1 MAGHAQRGRVSPL
14 YGSDGQPLASGNVVY
29 DLPHWCTGVR
39 YRADDDVCTLTIQIP
54 VRTAVGVQTVEVNL
68 EAHPPEMAALHAAIG
83 RVLTA
88 SDRTGAILDVTPDP
102 PPPTR

>member
-14 YGSDGQPLASGNVVY
+14 YGSDGRP
-29 DLPHWCTGVR
+29 LPHWCAGVR
-39 YRADDDVCTLTIQIP
+39 YRADDDVCTLVIRIP
-54 VRTAVGVQTVEVNL
+54 VRTAVGVQTAEVNL
-68 EAHPPEMAALHAAIG
+68 EAHPPELAALHAAIG

-102 PPPTR
+102 PPTR